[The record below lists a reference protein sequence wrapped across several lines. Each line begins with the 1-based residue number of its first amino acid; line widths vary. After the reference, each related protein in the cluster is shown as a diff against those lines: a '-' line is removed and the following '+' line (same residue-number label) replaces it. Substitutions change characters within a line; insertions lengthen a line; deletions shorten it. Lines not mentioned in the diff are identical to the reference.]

1 MALSWAVWV
10 IGQEHHVQAE
20 LQREIDAYMD
30 EIGDRDLTYVSIT
43 HACTIAVAFR
53 FLMRF
58 VFFVTRPHRM
68 EDLGKLEYLDRFC
81 KEALR
86 LYPSVPFILR
96 VRGCAPTPVSSGKV

>member
-1 MALSWAVWV
+1 
-10 IGQEHHVQAE
+10 
-20 LQREIDAYMD
+20 
-30 EIGDRDLTYVSIT
+30 
-43 HACTIAVAFR
+43 
-53 FLMRF
+53 
-58 VFFVTRPHRM
+58 M